1 LVKKLLLLSL
11 TALALWAAEP
21 PLFEKV
27 KSLIGEDRYV
37 QNEAFIKII
46 FSNRNA
52 YAKGERIDVVRVVE
66 TLKENGLISLFFD
79 APKQLELT
87 FETNGT
93 PQFFM
98 ALMNETL
105 RDMGYSHY
113 LTDSAVLSNAGYT
126 WHISMPSEYATDP
139 IALQKELSRRGCSI
153 LDIERISETRW
164 RYFIDMSEAH
174 LKLVPL
180 EPGRKI
186 TLKRL
191 VYPRWLDVSKA
202 DKLTLWSLKGNNW
215 YPYIAFY
222 DDNLRLLKL
231 YKRERK
237 SWQIIINL
245 PRGCA
250 YVKIADLYSRKNM
263 KEGLSVKASSFRK

>member
-1 LVKKLLLLSL
+1 MKRFCLFFLMSL
-11 TALALWAAEP
+11 TLWADS
-21 PLFEKV
+21 PLFDKV
-27 KSLIGEDRYV
+27 KSLVGEEQYAR
-37 QNEAFIKII
+37 NESFIKII
-46 FSNRNA
+46 FSDEQA
-52 YAKGERIDVVRVVE
+52 YTVDQRIDVVRVVG

-79 APKQLELT
+79 APGELNLI

-98 ALMNETL
+98 ALMNDTL
-105 RDMGYSHY
+105 RDMGYNHY
-113 LTDSAVLSNAGYT
+113 LTDSAVLTNAGYT
-126 WHISMPSEYATDP
+126 WHISMQSEYATDP
-139 IALQKELSRRGCSI
+139 IALQRELARRGCSI
-153 LDIERISETRW
+153 LDIERIREKEW
-164 RYFIDMSEAH
+164 RYFIDMRDAH
-174 LKLVPL
+174 LKMAPL
-180 EPGRKI
+180 EPGKKV

-231 YKRERK
+231 YKREKK
-237 SWQIIINL
+237 SWQININL
-245 PRGCA
+245 PRGCT

-263 KEGLSVKASSFRK
+263 KEGLSVKASSFRE